1 MGLSQASSTHTG
13 FVWLI
18 IISHV
23 SKPTWQDR
31 KPLAEFPH
39 MPEDVMQEADRVIK
53 ELAQDEEEMNKEFL
67 KAALFTSL
75 S

>member
-1 MGLSQASSTHTG
+1 M
-13 FVWLI
+13 
-18 IISHV
+18 